1 MRTSTLLCAASF
13 TIPIV
18 AGWSC
23 TNLTIPVTISARNGN
38 FPQSVNP
45 TTNIEVTDFVLD
57 LTRQGTNYTN
67 EVLEGVSDV
76 PQSSEIV
83 IDWLTLA
90 KYATING
97 TFNISATYC
106 QPAKGVPKA
115 IQILTHGVGFD
126 RSYWN
131 LPFNDFNY
139 SYTNVAV
146 DQYGFATFA
155 YDRLGIGAS
164 QHGDP
169 LNFVQSWTQI
179 AALQALSSMLR
190 QGSIDGIPS
199 FDKVLH
205 VGHSYGSIQAVAAL
219 KMTPNIWDGI
229 ALTGFSP
236 RDAFLN
242 FFELGSDFIEA
253 QPLVP
258 TDPVGYLAPGGTA
271 ALQEAL
277 LAPNAFDPE
286 LLPFLASTGSP
297 PTIGEFLTLTAGDV
311 GGGSPTGFTGPVVV
325 VAGEYDVP
333 FCGGNCNQPY
343 EGYTSLPAASQR
355 LFPDG
360 TAFQSVVGM
369 C

>member
-1 MRTSTLLCAASF
+1 MALSTSQQ
-13 TIPIV
+13 PIV
-18 AGWSC
+18 NQQRALPRSF
-23 TNLTIPVTISARNGN
+23 R
-38 FPQSVNP
+38 
-45 TTNIEVTDFVLD
+45 
-57 LTRQGTNYTN
+57 Y
-67 EVLEGVSDV
+67 
-76 PQSSEIV
+76 
-83 IDWLTLA
+83 
-90 KYATING
+90 
-97 TFNISATYC
+97 
-106 QPAKGVPKA
+106 
-115 IQILTHGVGFD
+115 LTHGVGFD

-190 QGSIDGIPS
+190 QGCIDGIPS

-258 TDPVGYLAPGGTA
+258 TDPQLDTWLREVQQRFKKHFSHPTH
-271 ALQEAL
+271 
-277 LAPNAFDPE
+277 
-286 LLPFLASTGSP
+286 STRS
-297 PTIGEFLTLTAGDV
+297 FYR
-311 GGGSPTGFTGPVVV
+311 F
-325 VAGEYDVP
+325 
-333 FCGGNCNQPY
+333 
-343 EGYTSLPAASQR
+343 
-355 LFPDG
+355 
-360 TAFQSVVGM
+360 
-369 C
+369 